1 MSQFL
6 GKTIPLTEEELDLK
20 ATPVLEHITQA
31 NKAYAEQC
39 KARGETWFAQA
50 PTDPDYVSRWDN
62 AYEYEL
68 DMAKSV
74 YSDFYKELRGFRPRK
89 QWGEATLLQ
98 VEGCISRLG

>member
-1 MSQFL
+1 MNTFF
-6 GKTIPLTEEELDLK
+6 GKTIPLTEEELYLR
-20 ATPVLEHITQA
+20 ATPVLEHIIQA
-31 NKAYAEQC
+31 NKVWADQC

-50 PTDPDYVSRWDN
+50 PTDHDYVSRWDN

-74 YSDFYKELRGFRPRK
+74 YSDCYKDIYGFRPRK
-89 QWGEATLLQ
+89 QWGEATLSQ